1 MMIME
6 MPRRARVARS
16 SGGIVARFFEP
27 IFSRR
32 SKFNSRGPINSPPP
46 EPTAELRRAVPLPE
60 KRAGSNAPLS
70 SLAGGIMA
78 SRFHAWH
85 GASGR
90 RYICSVFAVDG
101 DDPHGGMP
109 DFAEAIALAVGKDEG
124 HGRRCL
130 STFLFDG
137 STDLSARNAFVASAL
152 AAGAVAWHIHLADDP
167 HARLAIAKDIELGRS
182 AQALSA

>member
-1 MMIME
+1 MMIRE

-32 SKFNSRGPINSPPP
+32 SKFNSRGAINPPPP
-46 EPTAELRRAVPLPE
+46 ETPADMRRAVARPIE
-60 KRAGSNAPLS
+60 HRVGSNAPLV
-70 SLAGGIMA
+70 SLAGGTMA

-101 DDPHGGMP
+101 ADPQSGLP
-109 DFAEAIALAVGKDEG
+109 DFAEAIALAIGEDEG

-130 STFLFDG
+130 SIFLFDG
-137 STDLSARNAFVASAL
+137 STNLAARDAFVASAV

-167 HARLAIAKDIELGRS
+167 HERLAID
-182 AQALSA
+182 